1 MEKCSIVV
9 PCYNEEEALPLF
21 YAETE
26 KVCKEMTDLEFEY
39 VLIDDGSRDKTLQIM
54 RELHEKDERVHY
66 VSFSRNFGKEA
77 AIYAGLQNAEG
88 DYVVI
93 MDADLQDPPE
103 LIPDMYKAVK
113 EEGFDC
119 AATRRVNRKGEP
131 PIRSLFAK
139 LFYKIMKKMAKVD
152 MVDGARDFR
161 FMKRSMVDAIV
172 SLGEYNRFSK
182 GIFGW
187 VGFDTKW
194 FEFKNRERVAGKTK
208 WSFWSLFKYSIEGMV
223 AFSTSPLLWTSFIGL
238 FFCVVAFIALI
249 VLFVRA
255 ALFGDPVS
263 GWPSL
268 ACMITFF
275 AGLQLFCI
283 GIIGVYLSKAY
294 LEIKGR
300 PIYIVREKK

>member
-9 PCYNEEEALPLF
+9 PCYNEEDALPLF
-21 YAETE
+21 YEETQ
-26 KVCKEMTDLEFEY
+26 KVVETMTELEFEY
-39 VLIDDGSRDKTLQIM
+39 LFVDDGSKDGTINIM
-54 RELHEKDERVHY
+54 RELSEKDSNVHY

-77 AIYAGLQNAEG
+77 AIFAGLQNATG

-93 MDADLQDPPE
+93 MDADLQDPPDLLPE
-103 LIPDMYKAVK
+103 MFKAVT
-113 EEGFDC
+113 EEGYDC

-139 LFYKIMKKMAKVD
+139 LFYKIMNRMAKVD

-161 FMKRSMVDAIV
+161 FMKRTMVDAIC
-172 SLGEYNRFSK
+172 SIGEYNRFSK

-187 VGFDTKW
+187 VGFNTKW
-194 FEFKNRERVAGKTK
+194 LEFKNRERVAGKTK

-223 AFSTSPLLWTSFIGL
+223 AFSTAPLLWTSFIGL
-238 FFCVVAFIALI
+238 FFCVVAFIALV

-300 PIYIVREKK
+300 PVYIVREKK